1 MDLCQMWLI
10 IVLRA
15 LVIRWR
21 TTIYGADCI
30 NAVPSYFDY
39 DLYDPS
45 PTEWQTVVTPV
56 EYGISS
62 QCMDY

>member
-15 LVIRWR
+15 CYKVEDYY
-21 TTIYGADCI
+21 IYGADCI